1 MQVFTRSIERCSRT
15 CRLTCYCC
23 AVSKVDLGE
32 VVNSFLA
39 LDMVS
44 MPHLSGPTVADS
56 IPTQVRGSAI
66 ISVDAMST
74 VLLEACAGLPNPA
87 SHVEVLLSWFLSMFD
102 RLDLVELNLQLTRIG
117 NTLAMLISAPLRLV
131 SAPFLLHGW
140 RRNIDVSEIETVLA
154 VELQQPWPWPVVP
167 VFQSLLVCRCVWSL

>member
-1 MQVFTRSIERCSRT
+1 
-15 CRLTCYCC
+15 
-23 AVSKVDLGE
+23 
-32 VVNSFLA
+32 
-39 LDMVS
+39 
-44 MPHLSGPTVADS
+44 
-56 IPTQVRGSAI
+56 
-66 ISVDAMST
+66 
-74 VLLEACAGLPNPA
+74 
-87 SHVEVLLSWFLSMFD
+87 MFD

-154 VELQQPWPWPVVP
+154 VELQQPWPVVP